1 MGTYKGL
8 QGYRVESLASDPG
21 TISEVIGKLWYNS
34 ASNVWKIGKEGSGTW
49 ASSTALPTANLGS
62 LGFGS
67 STAAIM
73 ASGQGA
79 PPSYTIPTTST
90 TWNGTAWAED
100 AAINQARYVGAGCGA
115 SSTSGIIIAGFHSPP
130 SSAQTWNEEFDGT
143 SWTALAVLNTGRLGN
158 GGAGIVTASITMGG
172 ATGPGESVTATTETW
187 NGTAWTEVNDLNT
200 ARYHLGSA
208 SQGTTTAAMAFG
220 GLTKGGPGSAW
231 GVDRDETEQYN
242 GTSWTEVNNLNTAR
256 GHVGNAGNQAGA
268 LCYGGNSGTYPGQ
281 ISETETWNGTS
292 WTEVS
297 DLSGDKRDF
306 CDSNGSSTAA
316 LGIGCATPP
325 GATWSAT
332 VEIWDGAPAGVQT
345 VTTS

>member
-1 MGTYKGL
+1 MADYKTLRGFK
-8 QGYRVESLASDPG
+8 VKSLASDPTVDKG
-21 TISEVIGKLWYNS
+21 QLWFNTT
-34 ASNVWKIGKEGSGTW
+34 SNTLKYDGVGAGTW

-73 ASGQGA
+73 ASGQDSA
-79 PPSYTIPTTST
+79 VTIPTTST

-115 SSTSGIIIAGFHSPP
+115 SSTSGMIIAGFHSPP
-130 SSAQTWNEEFDGT
+130 TSAQTWNEEFDGT
-143 SWTALAVLNTGRLGN
+143 SWTALALLNTGRLGN

-281 ISETETWNGTS
+281 ISETETWDGTS
-292 WTEVS
+292 WTEVA

-316 LGIGCATPP
+316 LGIGCSIPP
-325 GATWSAT
+325 GTTYSAT